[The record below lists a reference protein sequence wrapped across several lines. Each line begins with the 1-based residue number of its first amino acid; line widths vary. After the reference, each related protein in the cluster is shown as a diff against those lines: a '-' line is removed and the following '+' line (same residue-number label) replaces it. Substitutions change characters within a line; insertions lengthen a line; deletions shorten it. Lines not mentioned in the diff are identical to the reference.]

1 MFKKLNKKGFTL
13 AELLVVVAIIGVLV
27 AISIP
32 IFTSQLEKAREATD
46 EANLR
51 SFYAECSAAALTG
64 VADNTDVT
72 VTKNN
77 TTGVITATS
86 KEYTMKQQKT
96 GLQDGAASIEIG
108 GVTIN
113 KDNFKTGKATVTVTS
128 DGEVNFKIGGT
139 DNKGTTAATPG
150 TEG

>member
-1 MFKKLNKKGFTL
+1 MKIPKFHLTEPL
-13 AELLVVVAIIGVLV
+13 ILVAIIGVLV
-27 AISIP
+27 AVSIP

-72 VTKNN
+72 VTKG

-86 KEYTMKQQKT
+86 KVYTMKQQKT

-139 DNKGTTAATPG
+139 DNKGTTAATPVTPG